1 MDDARHIRWPVRF
14 RWRPQ
19 ARGPS
24 VAPFA
29 LAGVLLTGVP
39 IAVAVGSDSDNPVDA
54 AFDALGVA
62 LLISVG
68 GYAWA
73 RRASRFGFLL
83 VGAGATLAVVSL
95 SLSRDETVYSVGRIA
110 GFVGGTF
117 VVYILLAFPRGRL
130 ESDAARIV
138 MAAGVIVLVLLFLA
152 TIPLMREFP
161 ADFPWGGCTDDCP
174 RNAFFAG
181 HQPGVM
187 SVVEPLR
194 EGLASAIVLSAIGVL
209 ALRVRAATRL
219 MRRTLLPVL
228 AAGIVWLVAL
238 VGLFLAPSLPPAVVD
253 VVNWALL
260 IALPLIAVG
269 MLAGMLTWRFS
280 EGPALARLVQRL
292 GVHPEPDELRDAMS
306 DALEDP
312 SLEIAYRVGPGTG
325 TGFADA
331 DGNSV
336 ALDRLGSA
344 RAVTRVFRDGEPI
357 AAIVHDPALG
367 ERSELVDAAG
377 TAALLVLDQ
386 QRLDAQLR
394 ASVRELRS
402 SQARILAAADVERQ
416 RIERD
421 LHDGAQQ
428 RLVALRMKLELMN
441 ELRST
446 DPARAAVLETELGG
460 EIDGALDEIRGLA
473 RGIYPPLL
481 ASHGL
486 GEALDAV
493 AVRCPVPTTVLV
505 DGDRRYPRE
514 VESAVYFCCR
524 EALQNVAKH
533 AEGATRATI
542 RVVGDDRRLSFA
554 IRDDGAGFDVER
566 TDAGAGLVNIHDRV
580 AVAGGELEVRSRV
593 GAGTT
598 VTARIPLRGPGRSS

>member
-1 MDDARHIRWPVRF
+1 MDAARHIPWTMWHWGRPGWLAPTTAPLVVGGAVLTCVPVVV
-14 RWRPQ
+14 
-19 ARGPS
+19 
-24 VAPFA
+24 VALGSHADKP
-29 LAGVLLTGVP
+29 
-39 IAVAVGSDSDNPVDA
+39 VAV
-54 AFDALGVA
+54 AFDALSIA
-62 LLISVG
+62 LLIGVG

-73 RRASRFGFLL
+73 RRASRFGSLL
-83 VGAGATLAVVSL
+83 VALGATVAVVSL
-95 SLSRDETVYSVGRIA
+95 SLSRDAGLYSAGRVA
-110 GFVGGTF
+110 GFLVGTF
-117 VVYILLAFPRGRL
+117 VVYVILAFPSGRL
-130 ESDAARIV
+130 DSRAARIV
-138 MAAGVIVLVLLFLA
+138 IAAGVLVLALLFLA
-152 TIPLMREFP
+152 TIPVMRDFP
-161 ADFPWGGCTDDCP
+161 PGFPWGGCTDDCP

-181 HQPGVM
+181 HQPGAM

-194 EGLASAIVLSAIGVL
+194 SGLASLIAL
-209 ALRVRAATRL
+209 AALGLLIQRVRSATRL
-219 MRRTLLPVL
+219 MRRTLVPVL
-228 AAGIVWLVAL
+228 AAAMVWLAGFA
-238 VGLFLAPSLPPAVVD
+238 GLFLGRHLARPGLED
-253 VVNWALL
+253 VASWTLL
-260 IALPLIAVG
+260 IALPLIILG

-280 EGPALARLVQRL
+280 EGPALARLVRRL
-292 GVHPEPDELRDAMS
+292 AAHPSPEELRDEMS
-306 DALEDP
+306 AALEDP
-312 SLEIAYRVGPGTG
+312 SLEIAYRVGGGTG
-325 TGFADA
+325 YADA
-331 DGNSV
+331 DGRGV
-336 ALDRLGSA
+336 ALDGLGPDRS
-344 RAVTRVFRDGEPI
+344 VTRVFRDGDPI

-394 ASVRELRS
+394 ASVRELRT

-428 RLVALRMKLELMN
+428 RLVALRMKLELIN

-446 DPARAAVLETELGG
+446 DPARAAALETELGG

-542 RVVGDDRRLSFA
+542 RVVGDDRRLSFT
-554 IRDDGAGFDVER
+554 IHDDGAGFDVER

-598 VTARIPLRGPGRSS
+598 VTARIPLRGPGRA

>member
-62 LLISVG
+62 LLIGVG

-344 RAVTRVFRDGEPI
+344 RAVTRM
-357 AAIVHDPALG
+357 
-367 ERSELVDAAG
+367 SG
-377 TAALLVLDQ
+377 TAS
-386 QRLDAQLR
+386 RSPR
-394 ASVRELRS
+394 SCTIPRWASAASSSTPPGRRRCWCSISSGSTRS
-402 SQARILAAADVERQ
+402 SAPPCASCAAPR
-416 RIERD
+416 
-421 LHDGAQQ
+421 HG
-428 RLVALRMKLELMN
+428 
-441 ELRST
+441 SW
-446 DPARAAVLETELGG
+446 
-460 EIDGALDEIRGLA
+460 
-473 RGIYPPLL
+473 PPPMSSGSGSS
-481 ASHGL
+481 ATSMTAPSSGWS
-486 GEALDAV
+486 
-493 AVRCPVPTTVLV
+493 RC
-505 DGDRRYPRE
+505 G
-514 VESAVYFCCR
+514 
-524 EALQNVAKH
+524 
-533 AEGATRATI
+533 
-542 RVVGDDRRLSFA
+542 
-554 IRDDGAGFDVER
+554 
-566 TDAGAGLVNIHDRV
+566 
-580 AVAGGELEVRSRV
+580 
-593 GAGTT
+593 
-598 VTARIPLRGPGRSS
+598 